1 MGYNYNLERRR
12 WTTEQLNDEKDTWM
26 CRKRL
31 REWKAGAIVRK
42 IEWDSATPSI
52 HMLPGETNV
61 L

>member
-1 MGYNYNLERRR
+1 MGYSYNLERRR
-12 WTTEQLNDEKDTWM
+12 WTTEQLNDEDTWM

-42 IEWDSATPSI
+42 IEWDAAIPSI